1 MHEAIVQRRIVV
13 VFKHQKQTGAA
24 PPPITKK
31 SAQACGSALPLFD
44 LSTSKPQMEPDDN
57 SYYRVILNPDQ
68 RIVVLDA
75 HRLGDIFFQIRRG
88 SSVFRGQI
96 RNNTDLPNQVALLYV
111 LIQRFGPNQVVGV
124 PAFGNPSENLS
135 FERVFIPETLHSFL
149 SLNYIIRFILI
160 HKVPESSL
168 PPQHTLPQG
177 AVISGVWDG
186 RSYRAWWPVFQRYQE
201 GPSINLVPE
210 ERDEH
215 GRFLRIWP
223 LPGQDNHQE

>member
-1 MHEAIVQRRIVV
+1 LNSSRSGDIYTTNFLTI
-13 VFKHQKQTGAA
+13 
-24 PPPITKK
+24 
-31 SAQACGSALPLFD
+31 AQELTENDDFD
-44 LSTSKPQMEPDDN
+44 GGEN
-57 SYYRVILNPDQ
+57 GYYRVILNPDQ

-75 HRLGDIFFQIRRG
+75 HRLGDIFFQICRG
-88 SSVFRGQI
+88 SSVFWGQI
-96 RNNTDLPNQVALLYV
+96 RNNTDLPNQVALLNA
-111 LIQRFGPNQVVGV
+111 LIQRFGPNQVVGI

-135 FERVFIPETLHSFL
+135 FQRVFIPETLYSCL

-186 RSYRAWWPVFQRYQE
+186 CSYRAWWPVFQRYQE